1 MGGHPDGPCP
11 HHSPTTTKRNPP
23 EPSTYSGAVGEPANT
38 ERNYLTVPWRWTRPL
53 LQRAGAWRERIRQRP
68 ATRLVW
74 KILTGLI
81 GTAVLV
87 TGLVLVPFPGPGW
100 VVVIVGLVIL
110 ASEFVWAQRLLRV
123 VRARVLAWT
132 DWVRGRSLPAR
143 LALGA
148 LAAVFVV
155 AVLYGMA
162 VVVGVPAFVPD
173 VIIPP
178 LPGL

>member
-1 MGGHPDGPCP
+1 
-11 HHSPTTTKRNPP
+11 
-23 EPSTYSGAVGEPANT
+23 VGEPANT
-38 ERNYLTVPWRWTRPL
+38 ERNYLSAPWRWAHPL

-74 KILTGLI
+74 KILTGLV

-100 VVVIVGLVIL
+100 FVVIVGLIIL
-110 ASEFVWAQRLLRV
+110 ASEFAWAHRLLLVVQAR
-123 VRARVLAWT
+123 VRAWT
-132 DWVRGRSLPAR
+132 VWVRGRPLPAR

-148 LAAVFVV
+148 LAAVFVL
-155 AVLYGMA
+155 AVLYAMA

-173 VIIPP
+173 AIIPP